1 MLAAIVPVKT
11 LPQAKG
17 RLARVLHPA
26 ERRALVQTMLGDVL
40 RALLATSGIARVGV
54 ISADADVLAQARALG
69 AEPLRDQ
76 AADLNAALA
85 QAARY
90 YAAEGA
96 QGVLVLP
103 ADVPLATP
111 AALEQLIVAA
121 PEQGAAIVPSRDGGT
136 NALLVRPPLA
146 LPFRFGLGSLAQHE
160 RAAQEH
166 GLPFV
171 VADIA
176 GVNLDVDHADDLLLL
191 AEREGATATQRLL
204 RELSVTERVMCV

>member
-40 RALLATSGIARVGV
+40 AALLATRGIARVGV

-69 AEPLRDQ
+69 AESLRDQ
-76 AADLNAALA
+76 GADLNAALA

-111 AALEQLIVAA
+111 AALEQLIAAA

-146 LPFRFGLGSLAQHE
+146 LPFRFGPGSLAQHE
-160 RAAQEH
+160 RAAQER
-166 GLPFV
+166 GMPFV

-176 GVNLDVDHADDLLLL
+176 GVNLDVDQADDLLLL
-191 AEREGATATQRLL
+191 AEREGSTATQRLL